1 MESSQLIGNRRSTAP
16 GSASGSGD
24 AVITIHAASGYQS
37 ANNANNNTTTTTMTS
52 SLVAENDEGV
62 SPSML
67 QAMCANETVQQQ
79 VAFLPQAP

>member
-37 ANNANNNTTTTTMTS
+37 ANNANTTTTTMTS